1 MRVITKMT
9 VTLGGLLLAAGAGAG
24 VAGAQPDVE
33 AIVNSP
39 CSYPQVIAALNAQN
53 PAVAGELTSNA
64 FAVGWL
70 QRLVASP
77 PDGRR
82 AMIAQVQGYPQL
94 QEYTGTINATAAS
107 CSQY

>member
-1 MRVITKMT
+1 MRVTTK
-9 VTLGGLLLAAGAGAG
+9 LALCCGGLILAAGAGTGIAS
-24 VAGAQPDVE
+24 AQPDVE

-39 CSYPQVIAALNAQN
+39 CSYPQVIAALNAQD
-53 PAVAGELTSNA
+53 PAIAGELTSNA

-70 QRLVASP
+70 QQLVASP

-94 QEYTGTINATAAS
+94 QQYTSTINATAAS
-107 CSQY
+107 CAQY